1 MYCYIFKYNAKKTSV
16 MALTQ
21 TLEAPHPFIF
31 LSLIYLA
38 MVMIPNCALEMTL
51 CNWIW
56 LIVLLLMITSILW
69 FTWLELTQ
77 RLKTKD
83 RYLHSIF
90 FLSLGQTAN
99 QTMIAVTTAKPIE
112 MSSTPHQGSLSKPS
126 TAVPSFTGKRDQEG
140 CRGKGEERKGAFET
154 KGQHVLPST

>member
-1 MYCYIFKYNAKKTSV
+1 MTHSAIANDNIDF
-16 MALTQ
+16 
-21 TLEAPHPFIF
+21 
-31 LSLIYLA
+31 
-38 MVMIPNCALEMTL
+38 MVYMVRINT
-51 CNWIW
+51 
-56 LIVLLLMITSILW
+56 
-69 FTWLELTQ
+69 
-77 RLKTKD
+77 KTKD

-154 KGQHVLPST
+154 IGQHVLPST